1 MLLRLYIL
9 RFDAL
14 VKYATGI
21 TGDEEAA
28 RDIVQ
33 EAFMRVYLKGNDKH
47 AERIWVH
54 TTKNLCINYREHQRV
69 IRKHELSVVE
79 QYDELKDVCDDIVLR
94 LVYGMLDGL
103 PRRERQ
109 VFDLIHFKG
118 TSAVGAARVL
128 GIKPSTARVLYKQ
141 CIDRFREGVKKAQ
154 YY

>member
-9 RFDAL
+9 RFDTL

-33 EAFMRVYLKGNDKH
+33 EAFMRVYLKGDDTH
-47 AERIWVH
+47 AERIWVR
-54 TTKNLCINYREHQRV
+54 TTKNLCLNYREHQRV
-69 IRKHELSVVE
+69 VRRHERSVVE
-79 QYDELKDVCDDIVLR
+79 QYDELRDSYDDIVLR

-103 PRRERQ
+103 PPRERQ
-109 VFDLIHFKG
+109 VFDIIHFKG
-118 TSAVGAARVL
+118 ATAVEAAKAL

-141 CIDRFREGVKKAQ
+141 CIDRFRERVRRAE